1 MNDKIFIADIF
12 DVVLGALKKESLIN
26 DQRYQIAK
34 LRLVNGMTYE
44 EIGPL
49 FGLTRERVR
58 QIFQVTKK
66 DIKRGLKKIFEWAS

>member
-44 EIGPL
+44 
-49 FGLTRERVR
+49 
-58 QIFQVTKK
+58 
-66 DIKRGLKKIFEWAS
+66 